1 MDSGNALL
9 IVGIIIVVVILFNI
23 GLVISLTG
31 PSTREQLRLFGKLAR
46 GTRNP
51 WKRQNEELSELR
63 DRVSQFESDAHDAE
77 EQNG

>member
-1 MDSGNALL
+1 MDSANSLL
-9 IVGIIIVVVILFNI
+9 IVGIIIVVVVLFNI

-31 PSTREQLRLFGKLAR
+31 PSTREQMRLMGKLAR

-51 WKRQNEELSELR
+51 WKNQNEELSELR
-63 DRVSQFESDAHDAE
+63 DRVAQFEADELEAE

>member
-9 IVGIIIVVVILFNI
+9 IVGIIIVVVVLFNI

-31 PSTREQLRLFGKLAR
+31 PSTREQMRLMGKLAR

-51 WKRQNEELSELR
+51 WKNQNEELSELR
-63 DRVSQFESDAHDAE
+63 DRVAQFEADEHEAE
-77 EQNG
+77 EQND

>member
-9 IVGIIIVVVILFNI
+9 IVGIIIVVVVLFNI

-31 PSTREQLRLFGKLAR
+31 PSTREQMRLMGKLAR

-51 WKRQNEELSELR
+51 WKNQNEELSELR
-63 DRVSQFESDAHDAE
+63 DRVAQFEADEHEAE

>member
-31 PSTREQLRLFGKLAR
+31 PSTREQMRLMGKLAR

-51 WKRQNEELSELR
+51 WKNQNEELSELR
-63 DRVSQFESDAHDAE
+63 DRVAQFEADEHEAE

>member
-1 MDSGNALL
+1 MDSANALL

-31 PSTREQLRLFGKLAR
+31 PSTREQMRLLGKLAR

-51 WKRQNEELSELR
+51 WKNQNEELSELR
-63 DRVSQFESDAHDAE
+63 DRVAQFEADEHEAE